1 MKDAL
6 SIIQSYLTEAPV
18 NIEGIIRSLGVELDK
33 KAELDDDISGQI
45 EKLPDGSYKIS
56 VNKNDHYFRQRFT
69 MAHELGH
76 FKHRHVIKRIVVS
89 FAMSLAFL
97 WLLGYLMQQGW
108 FYQGL
113 GVDVAAV
120 PSTAMALLLFFLVM
134 PVFTFLLHPISSL
147 YSRKHEFEADAYAAQ
162 NSSAD
167 DLIRALVKLYQDNA
181 ATLTPDPLHSAF
193 YDSHPPASIRVAHLQ
208 SQGQA

>member
-76 FKHRHVIKRIVVS
+76 FLFHR
-89 FAMSLAFL
+89 SLI
-97 WLLGYLMQQGW
+97 GD
-108 FYQGL
+108 
-113 GVDVAAV
+113 GVDDNKAYR
-120 PSTAMALLLFFLVM
+120 STSQGRFYNTNM
-134 PVFTFLLHPISSL
+134 TG
-147 YSRKHEFEADAYAAQ
+147 KHETQANQFAASVLMPEPLVSKLHDEFGGNLEELSKNLQASKQAIKIRLDAM
-162 NSSAD
+162 
-167 DLIRALVKLYQDNA
+167 DNN
-181 ATLTPDPLHSAF
+181 
-193 YDSHPPASIRVAHLQ
+193 
-208 SQGQA
+208 